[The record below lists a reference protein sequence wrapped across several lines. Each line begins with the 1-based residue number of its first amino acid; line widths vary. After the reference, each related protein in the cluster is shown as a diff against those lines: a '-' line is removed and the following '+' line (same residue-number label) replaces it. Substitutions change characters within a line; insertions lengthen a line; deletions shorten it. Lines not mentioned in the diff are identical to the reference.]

1 MSIPS
6 VSTIPWQFWFKGFYC
21 VARIFASHIFACS
34 IAHLFRARL
43 AMPQCDWTQW
53 KQSKA
58 QIDSLKDESVIADNK
73 DNKVQFLEFQ
83 VDDDQHRRP
92 HDPLLYQQLRIHN
105 LEYQKRR
112 VDRELQELCIQNF
125 MLKQRL
131 EYLEQKQHKPLQQ
144 RPQQPQLQLEVLS
157 SVAARL

>member
-21 VARIFASHIFACS
+21 VVRIFASHIFACS

-73 DNKVQFLEFQ
+73 VQFLEFQ
-83 VDDDQHRRP
+83 VDVLKDEVVMLEKAGH
-92 HDPLLYQQLRIHN
+92 LLALNH
-105 LEYQKRR
+105 
-112 VDRELQELCIQNF
+112 ELQVDSLKDELVIAE
-125 MLKQRL
+125 MR
-131 EYLEQKQHKPLQQ
+131 KPN
-144 RPQQPQLQLEVLS
+144 S
-157 SVAARL
+157 SVSCVAQAVNTLITESGLLCLNDI